1 MSFPPRFLEELRS
14 RLSITEVVARKVKL
28 TRKGREHWGCC
39 PFHNEKTPSFSVSDE
54 KGFYHC
60 FGCGAHGDV
69 IGFVMRAGGLPFPEA
84 VERLA
89 GEAGM
94 EVPKATPEER
104 ERAKREASLY
114 DVMEGACRHYERCL
128 QGKEGREA
136 LAYLKGRGLSDE
148 TIARFRLGFSPDDY
162 NELKTALLSESV
174 SKEMLI
180 EAGLL
185 IQPEDRGRDPYAR
198 FRGRVMFPITD
209 KRGRVVAFGGRI
221 MGAGEPKYLNS
232 PETPLFHKGRQ
243 LYALAQA
250 REGARASGR
259 LIAVE
264 GYMDVIALHQAGLDQ
279 AVAPLGTAL
288 TEAQIEEMWRLAPEP
303 ILCFD
308 GDSAGQRAAGRA
320 LERALPILKP
330 GLSLRFA
337 TLPESEDPDTLVM
350 KQGPQAMEAILAGAQ
365 SLLDRLWI
373 TMVQGHPVD
382 TPERRAALE
391 KHLDEQ
397 VRLIQDSQVQFHYKG
412 EIRSRLREL
421 FFPPR
426 AQRGSSFKGKGNF
439 SPPAPR
445 TAPLPRLKAPENAL
459 ERLLL
464 TCLINHPD
472 LIDEAAEPLGH
483 LAFSDPALDRL
494 RQEVLNLLA
503 LKPGLDSPTLRHHLE
518 AHGLGEAVAS
528 LLRSTMAG
536 FAKESAAADEAKK
549 GMLHALGRLRR
560 PEIVRAL
567 QEAERRMGEE
577 ASEEAWEALRSLQ
590 DELNTIDH
598 VEDDEGV

>member
-14 RLSITEVVARKVKL
+14 RLSVTEVVGRKVKL

-69 IGFVMRAGGLPFPEA
+69 IGFVMRAQGLPFPEA

-89 GEAGM
+89 AEAGM
-94 EVPKATPEER
+94 DVPKATPEER
-104 ERAKREASLY
+104 EQAKREASLY
-114 DVMEGACRHYERCL
+114 DVMEQACQHFERHLRSP
-128 QGKEGREA
+128 QGREA
-136 LAYLKGRGLSDE
+136 LAYLKGRGLKDE
-148 TIARFRLGFSPDDY
+148 TIARFRLGFAPDDY
-162 NELKTALLSESV
+162 NELKVALLSDAIT
-174 SKEMLI
+174 KNMLV

-185 IQPEDRGRDPYAR
+185 IQPEDSGREPYGR

-250 REGARASGR
+250 REGARATGR

-308 GDSAGQRAAGRA
+308 GDAAGQRAAGRA
-320 LERALPILKP
+320 LERALPLLKP
-330 GLSLRFA
+330 GLSLKFA
-337 TLPESEDPDTLVM
+337 TLSEGEDPDTLVA
-350 KQGPQAMEAILAGAQ
+350 KQGPRGMEDILAQAQ
-365 SLLDRLWI
+365 SLLERLWI
-373 TMVQGHPVD
+373 TETRGTPAD
-382 TPERRAALE
+382 TPERKAALE
-391 KHLDEQ
+391 KHLEEQ
-397 VRLIQDSQVQFHYKG
+397 IRLIQDQSVQFHYRG
-412 EIRSRLREL
+412 EIRARLREL

-426 AQRGSSFKGKGNF
+426 PQRANGFKGKGKF
-439 SPPAPR
+439 QPPAVR
-445 TAPLPRLKAPENAL
+445 TTPLPALKSPAHQL
-459 ERLLL
+459 EALLL
-464 TCLINHPD
+464 ASLINHPD
-472 LIDEAAEPLGH
+472 LIDEAAEALGQ
-483 LAFSDPALDRL
+483 LSFADAGLDRL
-494 RQEVLNLLA
+494 RQEALNLLA
-503 LKPGLDSPTLRHHLE
+503 QTPGLDSETLRHHLE
-518 AHGLGEAVAS
+518 AHGFGEAVAS

-536 FAKESAAADEAKK
+536 FAKAGASAEEAKK

-560 PEIVRAL
+560 PEIVKAL
-567 QEAERRMGEE
+567 QEAERRMGDE
-577 ASEEAWEALRSLQ
+577 ASEEAWEALKTLQ
-590 DELNTIDH
+590 DELTAIDH
-598 VEDDEGV
+598 VDDDEEL

>member
-1 MSFPPRFLEELRS
+1 MSFPPRFLEELRTRIS
-14 RLSITEVVARKVKL
+14 LTEVVGRKVKL
-28 TRKGREHWGCC
+28 VRKGREYWACC
-39 PFHNEKTPSFSVSDE
+39 PFHNEKSPSFSVSDE

-69 IGFVMRAGGLPFPEA
+69 IGFAMRAQGLPFPEA

-89 GEAGM
+89 AEAGM
-94 EVPKATPEER
+94 EVPKASPEER
-104 ERAKREASLY
+104 EQAKREASLY
-114 DVMEGACRHYERCL
+114 EVMELACKHFEGHLGAP
-128 QGKEGREA
+128 QGREA

-148 TIARFRLGFSPDDY
+148 TIARFRLGFAPEDR
-162 NELKTALLSESV
+162 NELKVALLGETIT
-174 SKEMLI
+174 KEMLI

-185 IQPEDRGRDPYAR
+185 IQPEDGSREPYGR

-250 REGARASGR
+250 REGARATGR

-288 TEAQIEEMWRLAPEP
+288 TESQIEEMWRLAPEP

-308 GDSAGQRAAGRA
+308 GDTAGQRAAGRA
-320 LERALPILKP
+320 LERALPLLKP

-337 TLPESEDPDTLVM
+337 TLPPGEDPDTLVQ
-350 KQGPQAMEAILAGAQ
+350 KQGALGLEAVLGQAQ
-365 SLLDRLWI
+365 SLLERLWI
-373 TMVQGHPVD
+373 TETMAAPAD

-391 KHLDEQ
+391 KRLEEQ
-397 VRLIQDSQVQFHYKG
+397 VKRIQDTQVQYYY
-412 EIRSRLREL
+412 RSDIKNRLREL
-421 FFPPR
+421 FFQARPKQGRFTKGREPVAGVPRNSPMLPP
-426 AQRGSSFKGKGNF
+426 S
-439 SPPAPR
+439 APQ
-445 TAPLPRLKAPENAL
+445 PKL
-459 ERLLL
+459 ESLLL
-464 TCLINHPD
+464 SCLINHPD

-483 LAFSDPALDRL
+483 LSFSDPGLDRL
-494 RQEVLNLLA
+494 RQEALNLLA
-503 LKPGLDSPTLRHHLE
+503 QMPGLDSETLKHHLD
-518 AHGLGEAVAS
+518 AHGFGEAVAS
-528 LLRSTMAG
+528 LLRTTLARFAG
-536 FAKESAAADEAKK
+536 ADASQDDARK

-560 PEIVRAL
+560 PHIVQAIL
-567 QEAERRMGEE
+567 EAERRLGDEV
-577 ASEEAWEALRSLQ
+577 SQEALDALTALR
-590 DELNTIDH
+590 DELSRIDDI
-598 VEDDEGV
+598 DDDDA

>member
-14 RLSITEVVARKVKL
+14 RLSITEVVGRKVKL
-28 TRKGREHWGCC
+28 TRKGREQWGCC

-69 IGFVMRAGGLPFPEA
+69 IGFTMRAGGLPFPEA

-94 EVPKATPEER
+94 EVPKASPEER
-104 ERAKREASLY
+104 EQAKREASLY
-114 DVMEGACRHYERCL
+114 EVMELACRHFEAHLRSP
-128 QGKEGREA
+128 QGREA
-136 LAYLKGRGLSDE
+136 LAYLKGRGLTDE
-148 TIARFRLGFSPDDY
+148 TIARFRLGFAPEDR
-162 NELKTALLSESV
+162 NELKVALLGETIT
-174 SKEMLI
+174 KEMLI

-185 IQPEDRGRDPYAR
+185 IQPEDGGREPYGR

-250 REGARASGR
+250 REGARATGR

-308 GDSAGQRAAGRA
+308 GDGAGQRAAGRA
-320 LERALPILKP
+320 LERALPLLKP

-337 TLPESEDPDTLVM
+337 TLPEGEDPDTLVA
-350 KQGPQAMEAILAGAQ
+350 KQGAQGMEAILGGAQ
-365 SLLDRLWI
+365 SLLERLWI
-373 TMVQGHPVD
+373 TETQSHPID

-391 KHLDEQ
+391 KRLEEQ
-397 VRLIQDSQVQFHYKG
+397 TRQIQDQQVQYHYRG
-412 EIRSRLREL
+412 DIRARLRNL

-426 AQRGSSFKGKGNF
+426 PPRGKSFKGKDNF
-439 SPPAPR
+439 SQFPPR
-445 TAPLPRLKAPENAL
+445 SSPLAQPSAPEPKL

-464 TCLINHPD
+464 ACLISHPD
-472 LIDEAAEPLGH
+472 LIDEAAEALGH
-483 LAFSDPALDRL
+483 LTFSDPALDRL

-503 LKPGLDSPTLRHHLE
+503 QSPGLDSDALRHHLE
-518 AHGLGEAVAS
+518 AHGCKEAVDS
-528 LLRSTMAG
+528 LLRTTLAR
-536 FAKESAAADEAKK
+536 FAKAGAGRDEAKK

-560 PEIVRAL
+560 PEIVQAIV
-567 QEAERRMGEE
+567 EAERRLGEQ
-577 ASEEAWEALRSLQ
+577 ASDETWEALKTLQ

-598 VEDDEGV
+598 VDDDEDV

>member
-14 RLSITEVVARKVKL
+14 RLSVTEVVGRKVKL

-69 IGFVMRAGGLPFPEA
+69 IGFVMRSQGLPFPEA

-114 DVMEGACRHYERCL
+114 DVMEAACQHFERHLR
-128 QGKEGREA
+128 KSEGREA

-148 TIARFRLGFSPDDY
+148 TIARFRLGFAPDDR
-162 NELKTALLSESV
+162 NELKVALLSDSV
-174 SKEMLI
+174 TKEMMI

-185 IQPEDRGRDPYAR
+185 IQPEDQGREPYSR

-221 MGAGEPKYLNS
+221 MGDGEPKYLNS

-250 REGARASGR
+250 REGARATGR

-288 TEAQIEEMWRLAPEP
+288 TEAQIEEMWRLAAEP

-308 GDSAGQRAAGRA
+308 GDAAGQRAAARA

-337 TLPESEDPDTLVM
+337 TLPASEDPDSLV
-350 KQGPQAMEAILAGAQ
+350 KRSGPKAMEEVLDKAQ

-373 TMVQGHPVD
+373 TEIQGHPID
-382 TPERRAALE
+382 TPERKAALE
-391 KHLDEQ
+391 KRLDEQ
-397 VRLIQDSQVQFHYKG
+397 VRLIADQQVQYHYRG
-412 EIRSRLREL
+412 EIRQRLRDL
-421 FFPPR
+421 FFQPRPQRTKSFRSNDKFQQMPPR
-426 AQRGSSFKGKGNF
+426 LHPLPQP
-439 SPPAPR
+439 SPPQPQ
-445 TAPLPRLKAPENAL
+445 L

-464 TCLINHPD
+464 AALINHPD

-494 RQEVLNLLA
+494 RQEALNLLA
-503 LKPGLDSPTLRHHLE
+503 QSPGLDSTTLRHHLE
-518 AHGLGEAVAS
+518 AHGSGEAVAS

-536 FAKESAAADEAKK
+536 FAKADAGRDEAKK
-549 GMLHALGRLRR
+549 GMLHTLGRLRR
-560 PEIVRAL
+560 PEIERAL

-577 ASEEAWEALRSLQ
+577 ASEEAWEALKTLQ

-598 VEDDEGV
+598 VDDGEGV

>member
-14 RLSITEVVARKVKL
+14 RLSITEVVGRKVKL

-69 IGFVMRAGGLPFPEA
+69 IGFVMRAQGLPFPEA

-114 DVMEGACRHYERCL
+114 DVMEAACQHFERHLR
-128 QGKEGREA
+128 KPEGREA

-148 TIARFRLGFSPDDY
+148 TIARFRLGFAPDDR
-162 NELKTALLSESV
+162 NELKVALLSESV
-174 SKEMLI
+174 TKEMLI

-185 IQPEDRGRDPYAR
+185 IQPEDQGRDPYGR

-221 MGAGEPKYLNS
+221 MGEGEPKYLNS

-250 REGARASGR
+250 REGARATGR
-259 LIAVE
+259 MIAVE

-308 GDSAGQRAAGRA
+308 GDSAGQRAAARA

-337 TLPESEDPDTLVM
+337 TLPAAEDPDSLV
-350 KQGPQAMEAILAGAQ
+350 KKSGPKAMEEVLAAAQ

-373 TMVQGHPVD
+373 TEIQGHPID
-382 TPERRAALE
+382 TPERKAALE
-391 KHLDEQ
+391 KRLEEQ
-397 VRLIQDSQVQFHYKG
+397 VRLIGDQQVQYHYRG
-412 EIRSRLREL
+412 EIRQRLRDL
-421 FFPPR
+421 FFQSRPGRYKQFKNNGKFQPPVLR
-426 AQRGSSFKGKGNF
+426 LHPLNQ
-439 SPPAPR
+439 P
-445 TAPLPRLKAPENAL
+445 PLPQPQQ

-464 TCLINHPD
+464 AALINHPD

-494 RQEVLNLLA
+494 RQEALNLLA
-503 LKPGLDSPTLRHHLE
+503 QTPSLDSLTLRHHLE
-518 AHGLGEAVAS
+518 AHGFGQAMSS
-528 LLRSTMAG
+528 LLRSTLATFTKAEAG
-536 FAKESAAADEAKK
+536 RDEAKK
-549 GMLHALGRLRR
+549 GMLHTLGRLRR
-560 PEIVRAL
+560 PEIERAL

-577 ASEEAWEALRSLQ
+577 ASEEAWEALKTLQ

-598 VEDDEGV
+598 VDDDETV

>member
-28 TRKGREHWGCC
+28 SRKGREQWGCC

-54 KGFYHC
+54 KGFFHC

-69 IGFVMRAGGLPFPEA
+69 IGFVMRAQGLPFPEA

-89 GEAGM
+89 AEAGM

-114 DVMEGACRHYERCL
+114 DVMEAACQHFERSL
-128 QGKEGREA
+128 QSPQGREA
-136 LAYLKGRGLSDE
+136 LAYLKGRGLTDA
-148 TIARFRLGFSPDDY
+148 TIARFRLGYSPDDY
-162 NELKTALLSESV
+162 NELKVALLSDSIT
-174 SKEMLI
+174 KEMLI

-185 IQPEDRGRDPYAR
+185 IQPEDSGREPYSR

-320 LERALPILKP
+320 LERALPLLKP

-337 TLPESEDPDTLVM
+337 TLPEAEDPDTLVM
-350 KQGPQAMEAILAGAQ
+350 KQGPQAMEAVLKSAQ
-365 SLLDRLWI
+365 SLLERLWI
-373 TMVQGHPVD
+373 TETQGHPID
-382 TPERRAALE
+382 TPERKAALE
-391 KHLDEQ
+391 KRLDEQ
-397 VRLIQDSQVQFHYKG
+397 IRLIQDSQVQFHYKG
-412 EIRSRLREL
+412 EIRQRLRDL

-426 AQRGSSFKGKGNF
+426 PQRANSFKGKGKF
-439 SPPAPR
+439 EQPAQR
-445 TAPLPRLKAPENAL
+445 AVPLPALKGPEAEL

-464 TCLINHPD
+464 AALINHPD
-472 LIDEAAEPLGH
+472 LIDEAAETLGH
-483 LAFSDPALDRL
+483 LTFADPALDRL
-494 RQEVLNLLA
+494 RQEALNLLA
-503 LKPGLDSPTLRHHLE
+503 QTPGLDSLTLRHHLE
-518 AHGLGEAVAS
+518 AHGYGEAVAS
-528 LLRSTMAG
+528 LLRTTMAG
-536 FAKESAAADEAKK
+536 FAKAQASAEEAKK

-577 ASEEAWEALRSLQ
+577 ASEEAWEALKTLQ

-598 VEDDEGV
+598 VDDDEGA